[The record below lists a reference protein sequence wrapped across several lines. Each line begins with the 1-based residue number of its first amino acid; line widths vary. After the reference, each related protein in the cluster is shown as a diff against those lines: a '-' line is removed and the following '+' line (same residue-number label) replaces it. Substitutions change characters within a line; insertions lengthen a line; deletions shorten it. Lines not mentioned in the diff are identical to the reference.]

1 VSQIN
6 EYGGVGSEPYG
17 PPKPLVMNF
26 DEWMA
31 YGLEHS
37 FCGPPVCITHDG
49 EPMTDAEYAEFDEG
63 HDPCIHMIRPYHD
76 VAERLMVESAHS
88 ASIWRRPGWE

>member
-1 VSQIN
+1 MKKLKAKHWQKQKEHGMSQIN
-6 EYGGVGSEPYG
+6 
-17 PPKPLVMNF
+17 LTF

-31 YGLEHS
+31 YGLENS

-49 EPMTDAEYAEFDEG
+49 EPLTDEEIAEIEDG
-63 HDPCIHMIRPYHD
+63 GDPCIHLIRPYHD

-88 ASIWRRPGWE
+88 PSIWRRPGWE

>member
-1 VSQIN
+1 
-6 EYGGVGSEPYG
+6 
-17 PPKPLVMNF
+17 
-26 DEWMA
+26 
-31 YGLEHS
+31 
-37 FCGPPVCITHDG
+37 VCITHDG
-49 EPMTDAEYAEFDEG
+49 EPMTDEEYAEFEEG